1 MTTFNYPFLT
11 ADEIKKKRH
20 LASYMKFFSLT
31 TLIGLSIYSLC
42 GIDTEPNTSVTTTIL
57 ITTIIFFITFFLA
70 LYSMAQLDSFSTV
83 NNPELMEQLTALCQE
98 FPEVEQ
104 YRQRVIQAD
113 REFTLGEFNYIT
125 QWCDEQKVV
134 QKQQSIKNKLYQP

>member
-31 TLIGLSIYSLC
+31 TLIGLLIYTLL
-42 GIDTEPNTSVTTTIL
+42 GINPHSNVTLTFNIFLNTAG
-57 ITTIIFFITFFLA
+57 FIAFFLN
-70 LYSMAQLDSFSTV
+70 LYSMARLDSFSTL
-83 NNPELMEQLTALCQE
+83 NNPAFMEQLTQLCEQ

-104 YRQRVIQAD
+104 YRQRVTQAG

-125 QWCDEQKVV
+125 QWCDEQKVA